1 MGKQLRIWPFVPL
14 GSQLTSTSLL
24 AEGVIT
30 MTTSKA
36 VGEKIG
42 LYIEANGN
50 IAIEGAQ
57 EAGQA
62 SAYGSK
68 DYTIKSQVVVIRGD
82 VKSLNCGESELTS
95 LNLSQ
100 NTALTK
106 LDCCCNQ
113 LTSLDVS
120 KNVALTKLA
129 CFSNQLTSLD
139 VSKNTALEVLNCF
152 SNQLTSLEVSKNT
165 ALTRL
170 NCDYNQL
177 TSLDVSKNTALTT
190 LGCND
195 NKLTNLNMSGCANLM
210 VINCSNNYINGKAM
224 TKLVN
229 SLPNRRGMYCGTIFL
244 VDSSSKKSDKNRCSA
259 ADVTTAKRKNWKVR
273 Q

>member
-1 MGKQLRIWPFVPL
+1 MSKHLRIWLFA
-14 GSQLTSTSLL
+14 LL
-24 AEGVIT
+24 ATLLASNTLLAQGVIT

-36 VGEKIG
+36 VGETI
-42 LYIEANGN
+42 LLRVVANGN
-50 IAIEGAQ
+50 VSIEGAL
-57 EAGQA
+57 ETGEMNED
-62 SAYGSK
+62 GFK
-68 DYTIKSQVVVIRGD
+68 FYTIKSQTITIRGD
-82 VKSLNCGESELTS
+82 VTE
-95 LNLSQ
+95 
-100 NTALTK
+100 
-106 LDCCCNQ
+106 LDCNENQ
-113 LTSLDVS
+113 LTSL
-120 KNVALTKLA
+120 N
-129 CFSNQLTSLD
+129 
-139 VSKNTALEVLNCF
+139 
-152 SNQLTSLEVSKNT
+152 VSKNT
-165 ALTRL
+165 ALTSL
-170 NCDYNQL
+170 ECSYNQL

-190 LGCND
+190 LSCND

>member
-100 NTALTK
+100 NTALT
-106 LDCCCNQ
+106 
-113 LTSLDVS
+113 
-120 KNVALTKLA
+120 
-129 CFSNQLTSLD
+129 
-139 VSKNTALEVLNCF
+139 
-152 SNQLTSLEVSKNT
+152 SLECS
-165 ALTRL
+165 
-170 NCDYNQL
+170 YNQL
-177 TSLDVSKNTALTT
+177 TSLDVSKNTALTK
-190 LGCND
+190 LDCCCNQ
-195 NKLTNLNMSGCANLM
+195 LT
-210 VINCSNNYINGKAM
+210 
-224 TKLVN
+224 
-229 SLPNRRGMYCGTIFL
+229 SLDCPL
-244 VDSSSKKSDKNRCSA
+244 LK
-259 ADVTTAKRKNWKVR
+259 
-273 Q
+273 

>member
-36 VGEKIG
+36 VGETIG

-100 NTALTK
+100 NTALT
-106 LDCCCNQ
+106 
-113 LTSLDVS
+113 
-120 KNVALTKLA
+120 
-129 CFSNQLTSLD
+129 
-139 VSKNTALEVLNCF
+139 
-152 SNQLTSLEVSKNT
+152 SLECS
-165 ALTRL
+165 
-170 NCDYNQL
+170 YNQL
-177 TSLDVSKNTALTT
+177 TSLDVSKNTALTK
-190 LGCND
+190 LDCCCNQ
-195 NKLTNLNMSGCANLM
+195 LTSLNISKCARLE
-210 VINCSNNYINGKAM
+210 VLFCFSNCINGEAM

-229 SLPNRRGMYCGTIFL
+229 SLPNRKGESSGTL
-244 VDSSSKKSDKNRCSA
+244 RVVSRSSKKSDKNRCSA
-259 ADVTTAKRKNWKVR
+259 ADITTAKKKNWEVR